1 MASVRGREPARID
14 IRERFQ
20 GHTAKDSSAS
30 WEIWCELEGRSLGVG
45 SRAAELEF
53 TLLAVNGHATTGGA
67 MLVETRAS
75 DTHD

>member
-1 MASVRGREPARID
+1 MSNEKERGGGSRGQEEEWAL
-14 IRERFQ
+14 
-20 GHTAKDSSAS
+20 GSK
-30 WEIWCELEGRSLGVG
+30 SLGVG
-45 SRAAELEF
+45 GGAAKLEF